1 MSQITGEPVGP
12 HLGKLMHIESLSIT
26 GFRNLSTQQ
35 IDFSP
40 RINILFG
47 ENGTGKTNILEA
59 FFVLCLGRSQRGA
72 ADSVLLHTKKDVYR
86 LEGIVKADNITRKV
100 AVAYQRGGRKKVV
113 IDEVVSR
120 TRELYDHFCVVSAG
134 PEDSDILT
142 GPPSVRRNFLD
153 IYLSQLAQTYMSNLT
168 DYQKSLAQKNAAL
181 KAGMDPSPFEPLL
194 ISSGALVTSARYSF
208 LESLGVIVGK
218 YHREVSGDELLS
230 VGYYPS
236 IGITENHGS
245 LDDIETAFRIRI
257 EDNFERERV
266 LHNSV
271 VGPHRDEVR
280 FEIGGLPAR
289 SHASQGQLRTAAISL
304 KLAIYHLLKEKRRMS
319 PVILLDEIFA
329 ELDEPRTQ
337 GLIDLFGD
345 FSQLFL
351 TTANEAPASLQ
362 DCGCSYRVSDGR
374 VEVIA

>member
-1 MSQITGEPVGP
+1 
-12 HLGKLMHIESLSIT
+12 MHIESLSIT
-26 GFRNLSTQQ
+26 GFRNLLTDQ
-35 IDFSP
+35 ISFSP
-40 RINILFG
+40 GINILFG
-47 ENGTGKTNILEA
+47 ANGTGKTNILEA
-59 FFVLCLGRSQRGA
+59 IFTLCLGRSQRGA
-72 ADSVLLHTKKDVYR
+72 GDSVLLHKEKDVYR
-86 LEGIVKADNITRKV
+86 LEGRVAIDKSTHKV

-113 IDEVVSR
+113 IDEVVSK
-120 TRELYDHFCVVSAG
+120 TKELYNHFCVVSAG

-168 DYQKSLAQKNAAL
+168 DYQRSLAQKNAAL

-194 ISSGALVTSARYSF
+194 ISSGALVTSARSSF
-208 LESLGVIVGK
+208 LNSLGVIVGK
-218 YHREVSGDELLS
+218 YHREISRDEPLS
-230 VGYYPS
+230 VAYCPS
-236 IGITENHGS
+236 VGVTENHGS
-245 LDDIETAFRIRI
+245 LEDIETAFKIRI

-266 LHNSV
+266 LQNSV
-271 VGPHRDEVR
+271 VGPHRDEVQ

-289 SHASQGQLRTAAISL
+289 SHASQGQLRTAAVSL

-329 ELDEPRTQ
+329 ELDEHRTR

-351 TTANEAPASLQ
+351 TTANEAPVTLRDS
-362 DCGCSYRVSDGR
+362 GCCYRVVNGQ

>member
-1 MSQITGEPVGP
+1 M
-12 HLGKLMHIESLSIT
+12 GKLMHIESLSIT

-35 IDFSP
+35 IDFFP
-40 RINILFG
+40 GINILFG

-59 FFVLCLGRSQRGA
+59 VFTLCLGRSQRGA
-72 ADSVLLHTKKDVYR
+72 GDSVLLHTEKDVYR
-86 LEGIVKADNITRKV
+86 LEGIVEADSIARKV

-113 IDEVVSR
+113 IDEVVSK
-120 TRELYDHFCVVSAG
+120 TKELYNNFCVVSAG

-142 GPPSVRRNFLD
+142 GPPSGRRNFLD

-168 DYQKSLAQKNAAL
+168 DYQRSLAQKNAAL
-181 KAGMDPSPFEPLL
+181 RGGMDPSPFEPLL
-194 ISSGALVTSARYSF
+194 ISSGALVTSARSSF
-208 LESLGVIVGK
+208 LNSLGVTVGE
-218 YHREVSGDELLS
+218 YHRKISGDELLS
-230 VGYYPS
+230 VGYCPS
-236 IGITENHGS
+236 VGIIDNHSS
-245 LDDIETAFRIRI
+245 LEDIETAFKVRL

-266 LHNSV
+266 LQSAV
-271 VGPHRDEVR
+271 VGPHRDEIR

-289 SHASQGQLRTAAISL
+289 SHASQGQLRTAAVSL

-329 ELDEPRTQ
+329 ELDEHRTQ

-351 TTANEAPASLQ
+351 TTANEAPVSLQ
-362 DCGCSYRVSDGR
+362 DSACSYRVVDGR
-374 VEVIA
+374 VEEIA

>member
-1 MSQITGEPVGP
+1 
-12 HLGKLMHIESLSIT
+12 MHIESLSIT
-26 GFRNLSTQQ
+26 GFRNLLTDKIS
-35 IDFSP
+35 FSP
-40 RINILFG
+40 GINILFG
-47 ENGTGKTNILEA
+47 ANGTGKTNILEA
-59 FFVLCLGRSQRGA
+59 IFTLCLGRSQRGA
-72 ADSVLLHTKKDVYR
+72 GDSVLLHKEKEVYR
-86 LEGIVKADNITRKV
+86 LEGIVEIDNSTHKV

-113 IDEVVSR
+113 IDEIVSK
-120 TRELYDHFCVVSAG
+120 TKELYNHFCVVSAG

-153 IYLSQLAQTYMSNLT
+153 IYLSQLAQTYMSNLI
-168 DYQKSLAQKNAAL
+168 DYQRSLAQKNAAL

-194 ISSGALVTSARYSF
+194 ISSGALVTSARNSF
-208 LESLGVIVGK
+208 LDSLGIIVGK
-218 YHREVSGDELLS
+218 YHREISGDEPLS
-230 VGYYPS
+230 VTYCPS
-236 IGITENHGS
+236 VGFTENHSS
-245 LDDIETAFRIRI
+245 LEDIETAFKIRI

-266 LHNSV
+266 LQNSV

-289 SHASQGQLRTAAISL
+289 SHASQGQLRTAAVSL

-329 ELDEPRTQ
+329 ELDEFRTQ

-351 TTANEAPASLQ
+351 TTANEAPTSLQ
-362 DCGCSYRVSDGR
+362 DSGCCYRVVDGR
-374 VEVIA
+374 VEAIA